1 MLHATGPHPA
11 DASPATDQVPV
22 SHIFV
27 CVDQLTREED
37 TTRGQIGQQIRVVFF
52 PSVTT
57 PPPLFGFSWR
67 DGQPLLFLFLLLPF
81 LGSLSIKP
89 LPALHGLLLPAPR
102 DLSNHVSLSISFGFV
117 RLTPRRL
124 LRLKRRTGYALLHP
138 PFFFFLLTSLL
149 RLFSFQ
155 VAPALFPLF
164 LSLSLAGC
172 RVSLNLFSFLLPSVS
187 RVR

>member
-11 DASPATDQVPV
+11 DATDQVPV

-52 PSVTT
+52 PTSPHRLLCLASLDVTDS
-57 PPPLFGFSWR
+57 GFFFFS
-67 DGQPLLFLFLLLPF
+67 PLLPF
-81 LGSLSIKP
+81 LESLSIKP

-117 RLTPRRL
+117 RLTRRS
-124 LRLKRRTGYALLHP
+124 LRLKRRTGYALHP
-138 PFFFFLLTSLL
+138 SSSSSSLS

-164 LSLSLAGC
+164 LSLSLAGS
-172 RVSLNLFSFLLPSVS
+172 RVSLNLFSFLLLSVS
-187 RVR
+187 RAR